1 MNRVGDE
8 DLSADHREDP
18 SIREADSTLSGPER
32 RIGDLYSLFVWRSKR
47 AWRSHT
53 PG

>member
-18 SIREADSTLSGPER
+18 SILEADDSTLSRLER
-32 RIGDLYSLFVWRSKR
+32 RIGDLYSLFVWRSKW
-47 AWRSHT
+47 A
-53 PG
+53 